1 MKWFRKNEEA
11 AVKKSESFFD
21 YDDSRDPWDL
31 PTVRFFG
38 KKSEAKGWA
47 IRKTKERFSLAERFA
62 RDEDSPFW
70 EEAGSRSQQ
79 EPDDMDSKHLESA
92 SQRYSATRKE
102 AAPSAPVVIA
112 PHQRLSDISPEEFKE
127 RQSPLFRK
135 GPTLSARPQQ
145 NLQGCEIRF
154 SHGEEDEM
162 SFPQR
167 VFVAEEED
175 RPPRE
180 EPRTR
185 DELRGGLQ
193 QQSPYQGGGQ
203 MEGYRERLTPS
214 EADLRSSWR
223 PPERV
228 TSGSVKAGSQ
238 SCGSS
243 RAGGQP
249 LETPPLGSSEPS
261 TNEAWRTRSSGPE
274 GGVLTG
280 AWPESTARPE
290 PEIRQKRSFKLRLT
304 LGVWLKALAVLI
316 ALSLIAV
323 ALLTLFSK
331 SNPPPLDEE
340 GLLTIPSPEHIKVR
354 PTEPNRALIPYQDEL
369 IYGQLDNL
377 PEPEVTNPIRPVE
390 EDLVSPPVPSAP
402 ASESVDEYLDGK
414 EPREEASY
422 PMRALTPEAVH
433 TQKKLAQFVEEEEQ
447 KKAQPVAPSVREVK
461 PEPPSIRRAGLTA
474 AATPSTSAV
483 KNSPTSSRGDVG
495 SQRNLKSV
503 AYRQQIPQER
513 VSQRRPQVA
522 PGRKGAVYL
531 QLGAL
536 TRIDTARAEA
546 TRLAAKY
553 RVFSPYQMVVRSTT
567 TSSGREV
574 YLILLGPIE
583 SEEKARALLR
593 QTSGRFAIR
602 P

>member
-38 KKSEAKGWA
+38 KKSEAKGRA

-228 TSGSVKAGSQ
+228 ASGSVKAGSQ

-249 LETPPLGSSEPS
+249 LETPPLGSPEPS

-304 LGVWLKALAVLI
+304 LGVWLKALTVLI

-331 SNPPPLDEE
+331 SNPPLDEE

-390 EDLVSPPVPSAP
+390 EDLVSSPAPSAS

-414 EPREEASY
+414 EPGEEASH

-433 TQKKLAQFVEEEEQ
+433 TQKKLAQFVEEEDQ

-461 PEPPSIRRAGLTA
+461 PEPPSVRRAGLTA

-513 VSQRRPQVA
+513 VSQRRPQIA

-536 TRIDTARAEA
+536 TRIDTARTEA